1 MSELSEP
8 TQKLIKEY
16 QIWQQSIEPKQG
28 IVTIHADEVAS
39 RVAAFYERIRGIID
53 WKEEHLLKRRAI
65 ERILKR
71 RLFSQM
77 DITNGNFSQ
86 ISIANPLI
94 LELIRGGHFPN
105 DKIAETKINDVQKII
120 EKYVF
125 ILNNKKKSQNKN
137 KIQIYSWLSS
147 IAACEIEAAINPPIK
162 EMALMNYMF
171 ELMKEKIR
179 LSEETLKSKKINEKQ
194 KDIQIYI
201 AVHQA
206 LFRLDCP
213 IISYHLLIYK
223 YPEWRNPSNDN
234 LNEISN
240 NIFLI
245 HDDIEKSLNNPLLDK
260 FYQICEKYNTPYLLL
275 GDILSEDPST
285 VKEKISGPETLENLT
300 IKAYKKRL
308 KTLKSR
314 LGRAA
319 FYATLSIFLT
329 NIISLLLIEIPF
341 NKYVTGYYFN
351 VFAIVV
357 DILVPTFLMFVLVY
371 TIKPP
376 KKGNLEAT
384 VMEVIKIAYKRE
396 KNDVYEIKSFPK
408 RNFAFTVIM
417 RFLYLIS
424 FSIIIGIISW
434 CLYQINFPPL
444 SYLIFIIFFSLI
456 AFAGVKI
463 RKRSKEL
470 EVIERKETFF
480 PFVVDLFAVPIIQL
494 GNWLTGRWKKYNVI
508 TMFFTALVDMP
519 FLVFVEF
526 IEQWRYFLKEKK
538 EKIH

>member
-1 MSELSEP
+1 MSELSES

-16 QIWQQSIEPKQG
+16 EIWKQSAEPKQG
-28 IVTIHADEVAS
+28 ITTIHADEVAS
-39 RVAAFYERIRGIID
+39 KVAAFYEKIRGIID
-53 WKEEHLLKRRAI
+53 WKEEHLLKRRAV

-71 RLFSQM
+71 RLFSQ
-77 DITNGNFSQ
+77 INVANGNFSE
-86 ISIANPLI
+86 IPIAEPLI

-105 DKIAETKINDVQKII
+105 DKIEETKIKNVQKII
-120 EKYVF
+120 NKYVF
-125 ILNNKKKSQNKN
+125 ILNNKDENEKKN

-147 IAACEIEAAINPPIK
+147 IAACEIEEVISPPVK
-162 EMALMNYMF
+162 EMALINYMF
-171 ELMKEKIR
+171 EVMQEKIR
-179 LSEETLKSKKINEKQ
+179 LGQEILKNNKIDEKE
-194 KDIQIYI
+194 KNIQIYI

-206 LFRLDCP
+206 LFRLDWP

-223 YPEWRNPSNDN
+223 HPEWKNPSRDT
-234 LNEISN
+234 LEKISK

-245 HDDIEKSLNNPLLDK
+245 RRNIEKNLDNPLLDK

-275 GDILSEDPST
+275 GDILSENSNDI
-285 VKEKISGPETLENLT
+285 KERISNPENLESL
-300 IKAYKKRL
+300 IVKAYGKRL

-329 NIISLLLIEIPF
+329 NIFSLLLIEIPF
-341 NKYVTGYYFN
+341 NEYVTGYYFN
-351 VFAIVV
+351 FFAITI
-357 DILVPTFLMFVLVY
+357 DILVPTFLMFILVY

-376 KKGNLEAT
+376 HKGNLEKT
-384 VMEVIKIAYKRE
+384 IMEVIKIVYQRE
-396 KNDVYEIKSFPK
+396 KNDIYEVKSFPK

-417 RFLYLIS
+417 KLLYLVS
-424 FSIIIGIISW
+424 FSIIVGIISW

-444 SYLIFIIFFSLI
+444 SYVIFIIFFSLI
-456 AFAGVKI
+456 AFAGAKI

-470 EVIERKETFF
+470 EVIERQETFF
-480 PFVVDLFAVPIIQL
+480 PFLVDLFAVPIIQL
-494 GNWLTGRWKKYNVI
+494 GNWLTGRWKKYNII
-508 TMFFTALVDMP
+508 TMFFTALIDMP

-538 EKIH
+538 DKIH